1 MKCHIC
7 QSELQRFFQTKV
19 LNKYDV
25 SYWQCT
31 YCQFVQTESP
41 YWLDE
46 TYSRAIAPSDDGLIF
61 RNLMLAQISKNI
73 INNFFAKQGK
83 FLDFGGG
90 YGVFVRLMRDMR
102 FTFFWQDQFCQ
113 NLFAD
118 GLESQHN
125 LQNNSQSLQYELVTA
140 WEVFEHFVNPL
151 EEIEQLLKI
160 SPNILFSTEIL
171 PANNPQPDQWWYY
184 APKEGQHISIYT
196 IKSLEIIAKKF
207 NLNFYSN
214 GYSIHLLTQKLID
227 GQLFQ
232 KLSEYNA
239 QKLRQFLWQ
248 KQDYLKTLQLLENQD
263 FCSQVN
269 NQAQQLLESVS
280 NSQNTKKP
288 YFTNQQLGVNIAGFI
303 QSELG
308 IGEGVRSIIRAVETT
323 NIPFVINNIDLPS
336 HRNADTSYQ
345 KFSPDNP
352 HPVNILQ
359 INANEVNTF
368 MKRGVLQK
376 YLNNH
381 YNIGFWAWELLK
393 FPPEWRSAITPFHEI
408 WTYSDYGAE
417 AIAQVAP
424 IPVLRMM
431 PSINLAT
438 PNLTK
443 ADLGLPTDK
452 FIFLFMFDFFSRVQ
466 RKNPM
471 AIIRAFKQA
480 FDRNNQDVLL
490 IIKCSNSQKFPA
502 ERQILI
508 DLIDN
513 YDSIK
518 LIDGY
523 FSKEQINAL
532 VYNCDCYVSLHRCE
546 GFGLTM
552 AEAMFYGKP
561 VIATGYSSNIE
572 FMNVANSF
580 LVKYNLVEIDGNYG
594 PYKKGDIWADPQVDH
609 CSELMQYVV
618 NNYQLAKQIGNQ
630 AAQDMKTLFNPQVV
644 GEKIKERLTYI
655 SNLTNNFTILPRPS
669 YQNFYQEFYQES
681 DQIDK
686 INIVNNQTTQIPN
699 NTNTNL
705 FPLVS
710 ICIPTYNGERFIAEA
725 LASAIN
731 QTYQPLEI
739 IISDDHSQ
747 DQTVKIVQEF
757 QAKNPQVNCRLLQH
771 KNFGLVGNLNYC
783 IEQAQG
789 KYIKFLFQ
797 DDLLLPNCVSEMV
810 KLAESDSEIGL
821 VFSPRQVI
829 LSPDAENH
837 ENCLAAYR
845 GTQNLY
851 KDWANLQTIQAGQ
864 TLLSD
869 PHWMQY
875 RLNKI
880 GEPTTVLIPKEVFQ
894 KIGKFDPNLQQLLDV
909 DMWFRIMGHY
919 KVGFVQQNLSQLRIH
934 PRQQTQINLAT
945 GQNHQDYHRF
955 YQKLLQAPAYSFL
968 SADLKAKVSQ
978 KFSQIN
984 TKELTK
990 IKNLISQYQSN
1001 PQTEFLLNRLRQIRQ
1016 ELANNLLNLIKFQ
1029 SDSYENYINQILELH
1044 HILRNS
1050 GIKNEKLTVDEEKF
1064 IKEISNNLS
1073 GQLGINQTNQ
1083 YPINILIFHL
1093 YHYAYQLPIQY
1104 QNIPI
1109 PKWFFPHFLQI
1120 LSEHPIVFSDSD
1132 DLTKYQGFMEY
1143 FMNYLIGNVFSN
1155 QNAELGGIIAEFIT
1169 FNLDLSS
1176 LIYFTSNSL
1185 ENLANRL
1192 MEVRQL
1198 YWRARANNIDHPS
1211 LEKTTDKTDISNLSI
1226 NNQIINCGIIIDSK
1240 NLNEKSIL
1248 FLIPLIKS
1256 FTTNQYSLNLYICP
1270 RDYSSEV
1277 ANIWKTSL
1285 KQKTDISIVEL
1296 PNSLPEQIAQL
1307 RQAKLHFLFMAGN
1320 LNSVDDQVSY
1330 LAVHRLAKTQ
1340 ITHQVFTPVCI
1351 DSEQLDYYI
1360 TGELLAST
1368 IAKYQTKVL
1377 TMSGAGFVFAP
1388 LPSIDEPN
1396 NIVLNPTMWGA
1407 NQDTVIFMSCAD
1419 IEKITPL
1426 VRETWV
1432 ETLAG
1437 VDNSILVLSPCSD
1450 HTWEYQAHIL
1460 LRSIQL
1466 LCASKNIATNRVFVT
1481 KHLGTSANMT
1491 KFLKL
1496 AHVYLD
1502 AFPYTG
1508 TQSLWQALLANL
1520 PVVVLAGEGIQTKQ
1534 ASGLLQEL
1542 AIPELITNN
1551 PHDYLNLSK
1560 LLASNH
1566 QLRQTY
1572 RQRIGVKLAEKASF
1586 FSRFNYI
1593 QYLEAMQ

>member
-7 QSELQRFFQTKV
+7 QSQSQRFFQTKV

-31 YCQFVQTESP
+31 HCQFVQTESP

-46 TYSRAIAPSDDGLIF
+46 AYSRAIAPSDDGLIF

-73 INNFFAKQGK
+73 INSFFAKAGK

-90 YGVFVRLMRDMR
+90 YGVFVRLMRDIR
-102 FTFFWQDQFCQ
+102 FDFFWQDQFCQ
-113 NLFAD
+113 NLFAN
-118 GLESQHN
+118 GLESQKN
-125 LQNNSQSLQYELVTA
+125 LQNFQYELITA

-151 EEIEQLLKI
+151 EQIEQLLKI

-171 PANNPQPDQWWYY
+171 PTNNPQPNQWWYY
-184 APKEGQHISIYT
+184 APQEGQHISIYT
-196 IKSLEIIAKKF
+196 IKSLQIIAEKF
-207 NLNFYSN
+207 GLNLYSN
-214 GYSIHLLTQKLID
+214 GYSIHLLTKKLID

-263 FCSQVN
+263 FSSQVN
-269 NQAQQLLESVS
+269 NQAKQLLENVS
-280 NSQNTKKP
+280 NSQNTKKT
-288 YFTNQQLGVNIAGFI
+288 YFINQQLGVNIAGFI

-323 NIPFVINNIDLPS
+323 DIPFVINNINLPS

-352 HPVNILQ
+352 HPINILQ

-368 MKRGVLQK
+368 MKKGVLQK

-381 YNIGFWAWELLK
+381 YNIGFWAWELPK

-408 WTYSDYGAE
+408 WTYSNYGAE

-471 AIIRAFKQA
+471 AIIQAFKQA
-480 FDRNNQDVLL
+480 FDRQNQDVLL
-490 IIKCSNSQKFPA
+490 IIKYSNSQKFPA
-502 ERQILI
+502 EREILI

-532 VYNCDCYVSLHRCE
+532 VYHCDCYVSLHRCE

-580 LVKYNLVEIDGNYG
+580 LVKYDLVEIDGNYG

-618 NNYQLAKQIGNQ
+618 NNYQSAKQIGDQ
-630 AAQDMKTLFNPQVV
+630 ASKDMKTLFNPQVV
-644 GEKIKERLTYI
+644 GRKIKERLTYI

-669 YQNFYQEFYQES
+669 YQNFYQEFYRES
-681 DQIDK
+681 QQIDERQ
-686 INIVNNQTTQIPN
+686 IVDHQTTQIPN
-699 NTNTNL
+699 NTKKNL
-705 FPLVS
+705 LPLVS

-725 LASAIN
+725 LASAIH

-739 IISDDHSQ
+739 IVSDDHSQ

-757 QAKNPQVNCRLLQH
+757 QAKNPQINCRLLQH
-771 KNFGLVGNLNYC
+771 KNLGLVGNLNYC

-797 DDLLLPNCVSEMV
+797 DDLLLPNCILEMV
-810 KLAESDSEIGL
+810 KLAESDQEIGL

-851 KDWANLQTIQAGQ
+851 KDWANLQTIQPGQ

-894 KIGKFDPNLQQLLDV
+894 KVGKFDPNLQQLLDV
-909 DMWFRIMGHY
+909 DMWFRIMGDY
-919 KVGFVQQNLSQLRIH
+919 KIGFVNENLSQLRIH

-945 GQNHQDYHRF
+945 GQNSQDYHRF
-955 YQKLLQAPAYSFL
+955 YQKLLQAPIYSFL

-984 TKELTK
+984 AKELNQ
-990 IKNLISQYQSN
+990 IKSLISQYQGN
-1001 PQTEFLLNRLRQIRQ
+1001 PQTEFLLNRLRRIRQ
-1016 ELANNLLNLIKFQ
+1016 ELANNLLNLIEFQ
-1029 SDSYENYINQILELH
+1029 SNNYENYINQIIELH

-1064 IKEISNNLS
+1064 VAEISNNLS
-1073 GQLGINQTNQ
+1073 EQVFTHKINQYT
-1083 YPINILIFHL
+1083 INILIFHL
-1093 YHYAYQLPIQY
+1093 YRYAYQLPIKY
-1104 QNIPI
+1104 QNVPI
-1109 PKWFFPHFLQI
+1109 PKWFFPHFLKI
-1120 LSEHPIVFSDSD
+1120 LSQHPIVFSSSD
-1132 DLTKYQGFMEY
+1132 DLTKYQEFMEY

-1176 LIYFTSNSL
+1176 LIYFTGNSL

-1198 YWRARANNIDHPS
+1198 YWRARANNIDDPC
-1211 LEKTTDKTDISNLSI
+1211 LEKTTDNTDNTNISNLSI

-1240 NLNEKSIL
+1240 NLHEKSISA
-1248 FLIPLIKS
+1248 LIPFIKS
-1256 FTTNQYSLNLYICP
+1256 FSAAAYSLKLYICP
-1270 RDYSSEV
+1270 RDNSSEV
-1277 ANIWKTSL
+1277 VNIWKTSL
-1285 KQKTDISIVEL
+1285 KQQTDISIVEL
-1296 PNSLPEQIAQL
+1296 PNSLLEQIAQL
-1307 RQAKLHFLFMAGN
+1307 RQAKLHLLFMAGN
-1320 LNSVDDQVSY
+1320 LNSVDDQISY
-1330 LAVHRLAKTQ
+1330 LAINRLAQKQ
-1340 ITHQVFTPVCI
+1340 ITHQVFTPVPI

-1368 IAKYQTKVL
+1368 ITEKSQTKVL
-1377 TMSGAGFVFAP
+1377 TIPGSGFICAS
-1388 LPSIDEPN
+1388 LPSIHAPN
-1396 NIVLNPTMWGA
+1396 DIVLNPTMWGA
-1407 NQDTVIFMSCAD
+1407 NQDTVIFMSFAE

-1432 ETLAG
+1432 EILTG
-1437 VDNSILVLSPCSD
+1437 VNNSILVLSPCAD
-1450 HTWEYQAHIL
+1450 HTWEYQAYIL

-1481 KHLGTSANMT
+1481 KHLGTSANMA

-1496 AHVYLD
+1496 AHIYLD

-1508 TQSLWQALLANL
+1508 TQSLWQPLLANL
-1520 PVVVLAGEGIQTKQ
+1520 PVVVLAGEGIQAKQ
-1534 ASGLLQEL
+1534 ASSLLQEL
-1542 AIPELITNN
+1542 AIPELITDN
-1551 PHDYLNLSK
+1551 PHDYVKLSQ
-1560 LLASNH
+1560 LLALDP

-1572 RQRIGVKLAEKASF
+1572 RQRIRVKLAEKVNF